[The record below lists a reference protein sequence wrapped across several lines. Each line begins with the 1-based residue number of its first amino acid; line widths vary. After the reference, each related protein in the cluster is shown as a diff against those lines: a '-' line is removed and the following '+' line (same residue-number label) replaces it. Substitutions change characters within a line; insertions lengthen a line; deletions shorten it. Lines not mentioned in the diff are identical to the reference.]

1 VQIDVLHIAVLLP
14 FRVVDGF
21 DLLQFLLGDEGGA
34 VEDAVHLQHDG
45 NAPEVHQSLEHG
57 HLDLAQ
63 LGVVALEPENGWIE
77 HYREELVDYVTEM
90 DIS

>member
-1 VQIDVLHIAVLLP
+1 
-14 FRVVDGF
+14 
-21 DLLQFLLGDEGGA
+21 
-34 VEDAVHLQHDG
+34 VHLQHDG